1 MALRTRDSPANP
13 TRTDAH
19 PATTR
24 GPSQNGTPFMQP
36 STSSTSSATPT
47 GIDPHLL
54 RDLQPLDE
62 YNSALLNAVHP
73 PVWTNPT
80 PSGRYNMVVIGGG
93 TAGLVTAAGAAGMG
107 AKVALIERR
116 LLGGDCLNFGCVPSK
131 ALIRSARAVAEARN
145 SGELGVRGA
154 DGAHADFGAVMGRM
168 RRLRAQIAPHDSA
181 ERFRSLG
188 IDVFIG
194 EAKCTGSDTI
204 SVGGQSLRFARA
216 CIATGARPAAPS
228 IPGLAEAGFL
238 NNENVFTLTELPR
251 RLAVLGSGPIGCELA
266 QSFARFGSSVTVI
279 EMAQQILPRE
289 DRDAAEFVIRAMR
302 RDAVAFK
309 LSTSVV
315 RVERT
320 ASGKTLIL
328 KTAGGEERLEVDE
341 ILVGIGRAPNVEG
354 MGLEAAGVK
363 FDARNGVEVTDGL
376 RTTNSRIY
384 AAGDVCSKYKFT
396 HAADA
401 MSRIVIQNA
410 LFFGRAKASR
420 LVMPWC
426 TFTDPEIAHV
436 GLYEKDAQE
445 QGIATHTIAVELGK
459 VDRAI
464 LDGED
469 GLLKVLL
476 KKGTDQILGATLV
489 SRHAGETISEL
500 TTAMTHGLGLRK
512 LASVIHPY
520 PTQAEVIKRA
530 ADAYNRTRLTP
541 GVKKLFE
548 HLLAWR
554 R

>member
-1 MALRTRDSPANP
+1 MTPTSNVPSARVAPA
-13 TRTDAH
+13 
-19 PATTR
+19 R
-24 GPSQNGTPFMQP
+24 GPSQNGSHSMNAP
-36 STSSTSSATPT
+36 SASSV
-47 GIDPHLL
+47 DPHIL

-62 YNSALLNAVHP
+62 HNVQLLEAVHP
-73 PVWTNPT
+73 PAWTNPT

-93 TAGLVTAAGAAGMG
+93 TAGLVTAAGAAGLG
-107 AKVALIERR
+107 GKVALIERR

-131 ALIRSARAVAEARN
+131 ALIRSARSAGDLLEAHHYGVKAG
-145 SGELGVRGA
+145 SGFGV
-154 DGAHADFGAVMGRM
+154 DFPAVMERM
-168 RRLRAQIAPHDSA
+168 RRLRAQIGPHDSA

-194 EAKCTGSDTI
+194 DARFTGLDTI
-204 SVGGQSLRFARA
+204 EVAGQTLRFARA
-216 CIATGARPAAPS
+216 CIATGARPATPA
-228 IPGLAEAGFL
+228 IPGLTEAGFL
-238 NNENVFTLTELPR
+238 NNENVFTLTELPP

-266 QSFARFGSSVTVI
+266 QCFARFGSTVTVI
-279 EMAQQILPRE
+279 EQAGQVLPRE
-289 DRDAAEFVIRAMR
+289 DRDAAEFVIKAMS
-302 RDAVAFK
+302 RDNVTFRLNA
-309 LSTSVV
+309 SVV
-315 RVERT
+315 RVERS
-320 ASGKTLIL
+320 ALGKTLVL

-363 FDARNGVEVTDGL
+363 FDARKGVEVTDGL
-376 RTTNSRIY
+376 RTTNPKVY

-401 MSRIVIQNA
+401 MARIVIQNA

-436 GLYEKDAQE
+436 GMYEKDAQE
-445 QGIATHTIAVELGK
+445 QGIATDTIAVELGK

-476 KKGTDQILGATLV
+476 RKGSDEILGATLV

-500 TTAMTHGLGLRK
+500 TTAITHGIGLRK

-541 GVKKLFE
+541 IVKKLFE
-548 HLLAWR
+548 RVLAWR

>member
-1 MALRTRDSPANP
+1 MSRLSANP
-13 TRTDAH
+13 LTPQSDRAPSRETTQRTDRPMH
-19 PATTR
+19 
-24 GPSQNGTPFMQP
+24 
-36 STSSTSSATPT
+36 SSLDT
-47 GIDPHLL
+47 HMLN
-54 RDLQPLDE
+54 DLQPLDE
-62 YNSALLNAVHP
+62 HNTRLLEAVHP
-73 PVWTNPT
+73 PTWTNPT
-80 PSGRYNMVVIGGG
+80 PSGRYNLVVVGAG
-93 TAGLVTAAGAAGMG
+93 TAGLVTAAGAAGLG

-131 ALIRSARAVAEARN
+131 ALIRSARAVGDLLDAHHYGVSAG
-145 SGELGVRGA
+145 SGLGV
-154 DGAHADFGAVMGRM
+154 DFPAIMERM
-168 RRLRAQIAPHDSA
+168 RRLRAQIARHDSA

-194 EAKCTGSDTI
+194 DARFTGPETI
-204 SVGGQSLRFARA
+204 EVGGQTLRFARA
-216 CIATGARPAAPS
+216 CIATGARPVTPT

-238 NNENVFTLTELPR
+238 TNESVFTLTELPL

-266 QSFARFGSSVTVI
+266 QSFARFGSAVTVI
-279 EMAQQILPRE
+279 EQAPQILPRE
-289 DRDAAEFVIRAMR
+289 DREAAEHVIRAMG
-302 RDAVAFK
+302 RDNVNFM
-309 LSTSVV
+309 LSSKVV

-320 ASGKTLIL
+320 KDCKAIIL
-328 KTAGGEERLEVDE
+328 LSDKGEQRLEVDE
-341 ILVGIGRAPNVEG
+341 ILVGIGRTPNVEG
-354 MGLEAAGVK
+354 MGLEVAGIK
-363 FDARNGVEVTDGL
+363 FDVRNGVEVTDGL
-376 RTTNSRIY
+376 RTTNPRVF

-401 MSRIVIQNA
+401 MARIVIQNA

-426 TFTDPEIAHV
+426 TYTDPEIAHV
-436 GLYEKDAQE
+436 GLYEKDAEE
-445 QGIATHTIAVELGK
+445 QGIATDTISVELGK

-464 LDGED
+464 LEGEE

-476 KKGTDQILGATLV
+476 RKGSDEILGATLV

-500 TTAMTHGLGLRK
+500 TTAITHGIGLRK

-530 ADAYNRTRLTP
+530 ADSYNRTRLTP

-548 HLLAWR
+548 RVLAWR

>member
-1 MALRTRDSPANP
+1 MTPTSNVPSARVAPA
-13 TRTDAH
+13 
-19 PATTR
+19 R
-24 GPSQNGTPFMQP
+24 GLSQNGSHSMNAP
-36 STSSTSSATPT
+36 SASSV
-47 GIDPHLL
+47 DPHIL

-62 YNSALLNAVHP
+62 HNVQLLEAVHP
-73 PVWTNPT
+73 PAWTNPT

-93 TAGLVTAAGAAGMG
+93 TAGLVTAAGAAGLG

-131 ALIRSARAVAEARN
+131 ALIRSARSAGDLPEAHHYGVKAG
-145 SGELGVRGA
+145 SGFGV
-154 DGAHADFGAVMGRM
+154 DFPAVMERM
-168 RRLRAQIAPHDSA
+168 RRLRAQIGPHDSA

-194 EAKCTGSDTI
+194 DARFTGLDTI
-204 SVGGQSLRFARA
+204 EVAGQTLRFARA
-216 CIATGARPAAPS
+216 CIATGARPATPA

-238 NNENVFTLTELPR
+238 NNENVFTLTELPP

-266 QSFARFGSSVTVI
+266 QCFARFGSTVTVI
-279 EMAQQILPRE
+279 EQAGQVLPRE
-289 DRDAAEFVIRAMR
+289 DRDAAEFVIKAMA
-302 RDAVAFK
+302 RDNVTFRLNA
-309 LSTSVV
+309 SVV
-315 RVERT
+315 RVERS
-320 ASGKTLIL
+320 ALGKTLVL

-363 FDARNGVEVTDGL
+363 FDARKGVEVTDGL
-376 RTTNSRIY
+376 RTTNPKVY
-384 AAGDVCSKYKFT
+384 AAGDVCSRYKFT

-401 MSRIVIQNA
+401 MARIVIQNA
-410 LFFGRAKASR
+410 LFFGRSKVSR
-420 LVMPWC
+420 LIMPWC

-436 GLYEKDAQE
+436 GMYEKDAQE
-445 QGIATHTIAVELGK
+445 QGIATDTIAVELGK
-459 VDRAI
+459 IDRAI

-476 KKGTDQILGATLV
+476 RKGSDEILGATLV

-500 TTAMTHGLGLRK
+500 TTAITHGIGLRK

-541 GVKKLFE
+541 VVKNLFE
-548 HLLAWR
+548 RVLAWR

>member
-1 MALRTRDSPANP
+1 MTRLSVSAIPP
-13 TRTDAH
+13 
-19 PATTR
+19 
-24 GPSQNGTPFMQP
+24 PSDRAP
-36 STSSTSSATPT
+36 SRDATPGT
-47 GIDPHLL
+47 DRPMHTTLDTHILN
-54 RDLQPLDE
+54 DLQPLDE
-62 YNSALLNAVHP
+62 HNTRLLEAVHP
-73 PVWTNPT
+73 PKWTNPT
-80 PSGRYNMVVIGGG
+80 PSGRYNMVVVGAG
-93 TAGLVTAAGAAGMG
+93 TAGLVTAAGAAGLG

-131 ALIRSARAVAEARN
+131 ALIRSARAAGDLLDAHRY
-145 SGELGVRGA
+145 GVSPG
-154 DGAHADFGAVMGRM
+154 DGLRVDFPAIMERM

-181 ERFRSLG
+181 DRFRSLG

-194 EAKCTGSDTI
+194 DARFTGPETI
-204 SVGGQSLRFARA
+204 EVGGQSLRFARA
-216 CIATGARPAAPS
+216 CVATGARPVSPT

-238 NNENVFTLTELPR
+238 TNESVFTLTELPR

-266 QSFARFGSSVTVI
+266 QSFARFGSAVTVI
-279 EMAQQILPRE
+279 EQAPQILPRE
-289 DRDAAEFVIRAMR
+289 DREAAEFVIQAMG
-302 RDAVAFK
+302 RDSVDFK
-309 LSTSVV
+309 LSSKVT
-315 RVERT
+315 RVER
-320 ASGKTLIL
+320 SGSAKTLVL
-328 KTAGGEERLEVDE
+328 QTDKGEARLDVDE

-354 MGLEAAGVK
+354 MGLEAAGIK
-363 FDARNGVEVTDGL
+363 FDVRSGVEVTDAL
-376 RTTNSRIY
+376 RTTNPRVF

-401 MSRIVIQNA
+401 MARIVIQNA

-426 TFTDPEIAHV
+426 TYTDPEIAHV
-436 GLYEKDAQE
+436 GLYEKDARDQD
-445 QGIATHTIAVELGK
+445 IATDTISVELGK

-464 LDGED
+464 LEGEE

-476 KKGTDQILGATLV
+476 RKGSDEILGATLV

-500 TTAMTHGLGLRK
+500 TTAITHGIGLRK

-530 ADAYNRTRLTP
+530 ADSYNRTRLTP

-548 HLLAWR
+548 RVLAWR

>member
-1 MALRTRDSPANP
+1 MALTTNGHRARSSPARAPLQNG
-13 TRTDAH
+13 AH
-19 PATTR
+19 P
-24 GPSQNGTPFMQP
+24 MH
-36 STSSTSSATPT
+36 SSV
-47 GIDPHLL
+47 DPHILN
-54 RDLQPLDE
+54 DLQPLDTH
-62 YNSALLNAVHP
+62 NTALLEAVHP
-73 PVWTNPT
+73 PAWTNPT
-80 PSGRYNMVVIGGG
+80 RSGRYNMVVIGAG

-131 ALIRSARAVAEARN
+131 ALIRSARAAADVRSA
-145 SGELGVRGA
+145 GEFGVGIPA
-154 DGAHADFGAVMGRM
+154 GSKVDFGQVMERM

-194 EAKCTGSDTI
+194 DAKFTGTDTI
-204 SVGGQSLRFARA
+204 EVGGQALKFARA
-216 CIATGARPAAPS
+216 CIATGARAGAPPV
-228 IPGLAEAGFL
+228 PGLKEAGYL
-238 NNENVFTLTELPR
+238 TNESVFTLTELPR
-251 RLAVLGSGPIGCELA
+251 RLAVIGAGPIGCELA
-266 QSFARFGSSVTVI
+266 QAFARFGSEVFLI
-279 EMAQQILPRE
+279 EAMHGIMPNE
-289 DRDAAEFVIRAMR
+289 DPDAAEIVRESLL
-302 RDAVAFK
+302 RDGVK
-309 LSTSVV
+309 LLCCGKNLKIE
-315 RVERT
+315 RVGDGKRLTVESHG
-320 ASGKTLIL
+320 SGYDLT
-328 KTAGGEERLEVDE
+328 VDH
-341 ILVGIGRAPNVEG
+341 ILVGAGRVPNVEN
-354 MGLEAAGVK
+354 MGLETAGVRFGK
-363 FDARNGVEVTDGL
+363 TGVEVSDGL
-376 RTTNSRIY
+376 RTTNPRIY

-401 MSRIVIQNA
+401 MARIVIQNA

-445 QGIATHTIAVELGK
+445 QGLATDTIAVELGK

-476 KKGTDQILGATLV
+476 RKGTDQILGATLV

-500 TTAMTHGLGLRK
+500 TTAITHGIGLRK

-548 HLLAWR
+548 RVLAWR

>member
-1 MALRTRDSPANP
+1 M
-13 TRTDAH
+13 
-19 PATTR
+19 TTTH
-24 GPSQNGTPFMQP
+24 NGTIHDALSAHAKRYNGDSTMQSTFDP
-36 STSSTSSATPT
+36 SVLA
-47 GIDPHLL
+47 DL
-54 RDLQPLDE
+54 RPLDE
-62 YNSALLNAVHP
+62 HNSRLLEAVHP
-73 PVWTNPT
+73 PTWNNPT
-80 PSGRYNMVVIGGG
+80 PSGRYNMAVIGGG
-93 TAGLVTAAGAAGMG
+93 TAGLVTAAGAAGLG
-107 AKVALIERR
+107 AKVALVERR
-116 LLGGDCLNFGCVPSK
+116 FLGGDCLNFGCVPSK
-131 ALIRSARAVAEARN
+131 ALIRSARSVGDLVEAHHY
-145 SGELGVRGA
+145 GVRAGS
-154 DGAHADFGAVMGRM
+154 GFGVDCPAVMERM
-168 RRLRAQIAPHDSA
+168 RRLRAEIAPHDSA

-194 EAKCTGSDTI
+194 DAKFTGSDTI
-204 SVGGQSLRFARA
+204 EVGGQTLRFARA
-216 CIATGARPAAPS
+216 CIATGARPATPA

-238 NNENVFTLTELPR
+238 NNENVFTLTELPP

-266 QSFARFGSSVTVI
+266 QCFARFGSTVTVI
-279 EMAQQILPRE
+279 EQAGQVLPRE
-289 DRDAAEFVIRAMR
+289 DRDAAEFVIKAMG
-302 RDAVAFK
+302 RDNVIFRLNA
-309 LSTSVV
+309 SVE
-315 RVERT
+315 RVEQS
-320 ASGKTLIL
+320 ASGKTLVL

-363 FDARNGVEVTDGL
+363 FDARKGVEVTDGL
-376 RTTNSRIY
+376 RTTNPRIY
-384 AAGDVCSKYKFT
+384 AAGDVCSRYKFT

-401 MSRIVIQNA
+401 MARIVIQNA
-410 LFFGRAKASR
+410 LFFGRSKASR

-436 GLYEKDAQE
+436 GMYEKDAQE
-445 QGIATHTIAVELGK
+445 QGIETDTIAVELGK

-476 KKGTDQILGATLV
+476 RKGSDEILGATLV

-500 TTAMTHGLGLRK
+500 TTAITHGVGLRK

-548 HLLAWR
+548 RVLAWR

>member
-1 MALRTRDSPANP
+1 MKAS
-13 TRTDAH
+13 H
-19 PATTR
+19 PH
-24 GPSQNGTPFMQP
+24 GTPFMQ
-36 STSSTSSATPT
+36 TPT
-47 GIDPHLL
+47 HSLSTAGIDPHLV
-54 RDLQPLDE
+54 RDLQPLDDH
-62 YNSALLNAVHP
+62 NMALLNAVHP

-107 AKVALIERR
+107 AKVALVERR

-131 ALIRSARAVAEARN
+131 ALIRSARSVGDMLEAHRFGVN
-145 SGELGVRGA
+145 RGSGFGVN
-154 DGAHADFGAVMGRM
+154 FPLVMERM

-194 EAKCTGSDTI
+194 EAKFTGPDTI

-216 CIATGARPAAPS
+216 CIATGARPATPA

-266 QSFARFGSSVTVI
+266 QTFARFGSSVTVI
-279 EMAQQILPRE
+279 EMDQRILPRE

-302 RDAVAFK
+302 QDAVAFK
-309 LSTSVV
+309 LGTSLV

-320 ASGKTLIL
+320 SSGKTLIL
-328 KTAGGEERLEVDE
+328 KTGGGEERLEVDE

-354 MGLEAAGVK
+354 MGLEAAGVQ
-363 FDARNGVEVTDGL
+363 FDARSGVEVTDGL
-376 RTTNSRIY
+376 RTTNPRIY
-384 AAGDVCSKYKFT
+384 AAGDVCSTYKFT

-401 MSRIVIQNA
+401 MARIVIKNA

-420 LVMPWC
+420 LIMPWC

-436 GLYEKDAQE
+436 GLYEKDAHE
-445 QGIATHTIAVELGK
+445 QGIATDTIAVELGT

-476 KKGTDQILGATLV
+476 KKGTDQMLGATLV

-500 TTAMTHGLGLRK
+500 TTAITHGIGLKK

-548 HLLAWR
+548 RVLAWR

>member
-1 MALRTRDSPANP
+1 MTRPSANAFAP
-13 TRTDAH
+13 QSDRAPSRVATSGTDRPMH
-19 PATTR
+19 
-24 GPSQNGTPFMQP
+24 
-36 STSSTSSATPT
+36 TSLDTN
-47 GIDPHLL
+47 ILN
-54 RDLQPLDE
+54 DLQPLDE
-62 YNSALLNAVHP
+62 HNTRLLEAVHP

-80 PSGRYNMVVIGGG
+80 PSGRYNMVVIGAG
-93 TAGLVTAAGAAGMG
+93 TAGLVTAAGAAGLG
-107 AKVALIERR
+107 ARVALIERR

-131 ALIRSARAVAEARN
+131 ALIRSARAVGDLLDARQYGV
-145 SGELGVRGA
+145 SAGTGLGV
-154 DGAHADFGAVMGRM
+154 DFPAVMERM

-194 EAKCTGSDTI
+194 DARFTGPETI
-204 SVGGQSLRFARA
+204 EVGGQTLRFARA
-216 CIATGARPAAPS
+216 CIATGARPVSPI

-238 NNENVFTLTELPR
+238 TNESVFTLTELPR

-279 EMAQQILPRE
+279 EQAQQILPRE
-289 DRDAAEFVIRAMR
+289 DREAAEYVIRAMG
-302 RDAVAFK
+302 RDKVTFK
-309 LSTSVV
+309 LSSKVA
-315 RVERT
+315 RVERSS
-320 ASGKTLIL
+320 SGKTLVL
-328 KTAGGEERLEVDE
+328 QTGKGEERLEVDE

-363 FDARNGVEVTDGL
+363 FDTRNGVDVTDGL
-376 RTTNSRIY
+376 RTTNPRIF
-384 AAGDVCSKYKFT
+384 AAGDVCSKHKFT

-401 MSRIVIQNA
+401 MARIVIQNA
-410 LFFGRAKASR
+410 LFFGSSKASR

-426 TFTDPEIAHV
+426 TFTDPEVAHV
-436 GLYEKDAQE
+436 GMYEKAAQD
-445 QGIATHTIAVELGK
+445 QGIATDTIAVELGK

-464 LDGED
+464 LDGEE

-476 KKGTDQILGATLV
+476 RKGSDQILGATLV

-500 TTAMTHGLGLRK
+500 TTAITHGIGLRK

-541 GVKKLFE
+541 GVKKMFE
-548 HLLAWR
+548 RVLAWR

>member
-1 MALRTRDSPANP
+1 MTRLSANALAPQSDRAPSRDSTPG
-13 TRTDAH
+13 TDRPMH
-19 PATTR
+19 
-24 GPSQNGTPFMQP
+24 
-36 STSSTSSATPT
+36 TSLDTH
-47 GIDPHLL
+47 ILN
-54 RDLQPLDE
+54 DLQPLDE
-62 YNSALLNAVHP
+62 HNTKLLEAVHP
-73 PVWTNPT
+73 PTWTNPT
-80 PSGRYNMVVIGGG
+80 PSGRYNMVVVGAG
-93 TAGLVTAAGAAGMG
+93 TAGLVTAAGAAGLG

-131 ALIRSARAVAEARN
+131 ALIRSARAVGDLLDAHHY
-145 SGELGVRGA
+145 GVNAG
-154 DGAHADFGAVMGRM
+154 GGFGVDFPAIMERM

-194 EAKCTGSDTI
+194 DARFTAPETI
-204 SVGGQSLRFARA
+204 EVGGQTLRFARA
-216 CIATGARPAAPS
+216 CVATGARPVSPT
-228 IPGLAEAGFL
+228 IPGLAEVGFL
-238 NNENVFTLTELPR
+238 TNESVFTLTELPR

-279 EMAQQILPRE
+279 EQAQQILPRE
-289 DRDAAEFVIRAMR
+289 DRDAAEFVIRAMG
-302 RDAVAFK
+302 RDNVSFM
-309 LSTSVV
+309 LSSKVV

-320 ASGKTLIL
+320 KDSKAIIL
-328 KTAGGEERLEVDE
+328 LSDNGEQRLEVDE

-354 MGLEAAGVK
+354 MGLEAAGIK
-363 FDARNGVEVTDGL
+363 FDVRSGVEVTDGL
-376 RTTNSRIY
+376 RTTNPRVF

-401 MSRIVIQNA
+401 MARIVIQNA

-426 TFTDPEIAHV
+426 TYTDPEIAHV
-436 GLYEKDAQE
+436 GLYEKDAEE
-445 QGIATHTIAVELGK
+445 QGIATDTISVELGK

-464 LDGED
+464 LEGEE

-476 KKGTDQILGATLV
+476 RKGSDEILGATLV

-500 TTAMTHGLGLRK
+500 TTAITHGIGLRK

-530 ADAYNRTRLTP
+530 ADSYNRTRLTP

-548 HLLAWR
+548 RVLAWKR
-554 R
+554 

>member
-1 MALRTRDSPANP
+1 MTPTSNVPSARVAPA
-13 TRTDAH
+13 H
-19 PATTR
+19 
-24 GPSQNGTPFMQP
+24 GLSQNGSHSMNAP
-36 STSSTSSATPT
+36 SASSV
-47 GIDPHLL
+47 DPHIL

-62 YNSALLNAVHP
+62 HNVQLLEAVHP
-73 PVWTNPT
+73 PTWTNPT

-93 TAGLVTAAGAAGMG
+93 TAGLVTAAGAAGLG

-131 ALIRSARAVAEARN
+131 ALIRSARSAGDLLEAHHYGVKAG
-145 SGELGVRGA
+145 SGFGV
-154 DGAHADFGAVMGRM
+154 DFPAVMERM
-168 RRLRAQIAPHDSA
+168 RRLRAQIGPHDSA

-194 EAKCTGSDTI
+194 DARFTGLDTI
-204 SVGGQSLRFARA
+204 EVAGQTLRFARA
-216 CIATGARPAAPS
+216 CIATGARPATPA

-238 NNENVFTLTELPR
+238 NNENVFTLTELPP

-266 QSFARFGSSVTVI
+266 QCFARFGSTVTVI
-279 EMAQQILPRE
+279 EQAGQVLPRE
-289 DRDAAEFVIRAMR
+289 DRDAAEFVIKAMG
-302 RDAVAFK
+302 RDNVTFRLNA
-309 LSTSVV
+309 SVV
-315 RVERT
+315 RVERS
-320 ASGKTLIL
+320 ALGKTLVL

-363 FDARNGVEVTDGL
+363 FDARKGVEVTDRL
-376 RTTNSRIY
+376 RTTNPRIY

-401 MSRIVIQNA
+401 MARIVIQNA
-410 LFFGRAKASR
+410 LFFGWSKASR

-436 GLYEKDAQE
+436 GMYEKDAQE
-445 QGIATHTIAVELGK
+445 QGIATDTIAVELGK
-459 VDRAI
+459 IDRAI

-476 KKGTDQILGATLV
+476 RKGSDQILGATLV

-500 TTAMTHGLGLRK
+500 TTAITHGIGLRK

-541 GVKKLFE
+541 VVKKLFE
-548 HLLAWR
+548 RVLAWR

>member
-1 MALRTRDSPANP
+1 MHHARVTFKKGDHAM
-13 TRTDAH
+13 H
-19 PATTR
+19 
-24 GPSQNGTPFMQP
+24 
-36 STSSTSSATPT
+36 TSSAT
-47 GIDPHLL
+47 DPHLL
-54 RDLQPLDE
+54 RDLEPLDE
-62 YNSALLNAVHP
+62 HNNRLLEAVHP
-73 PVWTNPT
+73 PAWINPN
-80 PSGRYNMVVIGGG
+80 PAGRYNMVVVGGG
-93 TAGLVTAAGAAGMG
+93 TAGLVTAAGAAGLG

-131 ALIRSARAVAEARN
+131 ALIRSARAAGDFLEEHHYGVHAG
-145 SGELGVRGA
+145 SGFGV
-154 DGAHADFGAVMGRM
+154 DFPSVMERM
-168 RRLRAQIAPHDSA
+168 RRLRSQIAPHDSA

-194 EAKCTGSDTI
+194 DAKFTGADSVE
-204 SVGGQSLRFARA
+204 VGGQTLRFARA
-216 CIATGARPAAPS
+216 CIATGARPATPP

-238 NNENVFTLTELPR
+238 NNENVFSLTELPR

-266 QSFARFGSSVTVI
+266 QSFARFGAEVTVI
-279 EMAQQILPRE
+279 ERASQILPRE

-302 RDAVAFK
+302 HDGIAFK
-309 LSTSVV
+309 LGSSVTK
-315 RVERT
+315 VERLPT
-320 ASGKTLIL
+320 GKLLVLETG
-328 KTAGGEERLEVDE
+328 TGEERLEVDDV
-341 ILVGIGRAPNVEG
+341 LVGIGRAPNVEG

-363 FDARNGVEVTDGL
+363 CDSRGGVDVSDGL
-376 RTTNSRIY
+376 RTSNARIY

-401 MSRIVIQNA
+401 MARIVIQNA
-410 LFFGRAKASR
+410 LFFGRSKASR
-420 LVMPWC
+420 LIMPWC

-436 GLYEKDAQE
+436 GMYENDAHDR
-445 QGIATHTIAVELGK
+445 GLATNTIAVELGK

-476 KKGTDQILGATLV
+476 RKGSDEILGATLV

-500 TTAMTHGLGLRK
+500 TTAITHGIGLRK
-512 LASVIHPY
+512 LAGVIHPY

-541 GVKKLFE
+541 GVKRLFE
-548 HLLAWR
+548 RVLAWR